1 MGFVTQALGKQPD
14 SYSKKKNYIF
24 EEILGSGSFGFV
36 KKAVWIPHGNLPV
49 AVKCIKKKSLHGNE
63 KLVHDEINVLKG
75 LNHPNVVK
83 LYDWFES
90 RDKFYLVFEL
100 ASGGELFQRIY
111 DQGKFTEKDAIKVI
125 RATLSGINYLHSH
138 QIVHRDLKPENL
150 LYKTRAELDPTG
162 SDLLRPKSSI
172 ILSGSPILSKPSPSE
187 DHNDDQLVIADFGI
201 ASSLSSENEL
211 LTTMCGSPGYAAPEI
226 LNNQGH
232 GKPVDLWS
240 IGVVTY
246 TLLCGYSP
254 FRSENR
260 AELIKETTRAK
271 VEFHQRY
278 WTNISQ
284 AAKEFILGLLK
295 PNPDDRMTAEQA
307 LQHHWVMGQIES
319 EHDISDGLRKHWIPR
334 RRWKLAIN
342 AVRATN
348 RMRRMGSNSS
358 SPSTADS
365 SNSTLPFTRSSSGL
379 SNSESFNRLK
389 INS

>member
-1 MGFVTQALGKQPD
+1 MGFVAQALGKQPD

-49 AVKCIKKKSLHGNE
+49 AVKCIKKKTLHGNE
-63 KLVHDEINVLKG
+63 QLVHDEIKVLKG

-125 RATLSGINYLHSH
+125 RATLSGIAYLHDH

-150 LYKTRAELDPTG
+150 LYKTQAQLNPTA
-162 SDLLRPKSSI
+162 SELLRPKSSI
-172 ILSGSPILSKPSPSE
+172 LSGSTSHSKSSQS
-187 DHNDDQLVIADFGI
+187 DDQNDDQLVIADFGI
-201 ASSLSSENEL
+201 ARSLSSETEL

-240 IGVVTY
+240 IGVITY

-278 WTNISQ
+278 WSNISL

-295 PNPDDRMTAEQA
+295 PDPDDRMSAEQA
-307 LQHHWVMGQIES
+307 LQHHWLDGKIES

-358 SPSTADS
+358 SPTTADS
-365 SNSTLPFTRSSSGL
+365 SNSTHSITRSSSAL
-379 SNSESFNRLK
+379 STSESFNRLK
-389 INS
+389 INR